1 MSRIIKFLAASGH
14 FIITAFTTAV
24 IKEEVERIYHP
35 PDHTENNRSLV
46 EAVLAWMRSFKRRE

>member
-1 MSRIIKFLAASGH
+1 MSRIIRFLAASGH

-24 IKEEVERIYHP
+24 IEEEVRRIYHP
-35 PDHTENNRSLV
+35 PDDTENNRSLV